1 MKQIMQLLDQDKFP
15 GIMLTNEEPLIETNL
30 FGSRSVKIEPFNY
43 TKELGDHSISHLDG
57 TFIFA
62 SQPYHSIMCYLK
74 IKLLENL
81 VMICIVFT
89 LLFGTMFACFKMI
102 WKWRYKWFVKS
113 FYDDIMQDLSLLD
126 RNKIDGL
133 SQNDI

>member
-1 MKQIMQLLDQDKFP
+1 
-15 GIMLTNEEPLIETNL
+15 
-30 FGSRSVKIEPFNY
+30 
-43 TKELGDHSISHLDG
+43 
-57 TFIFA
+57 
-62 SQPYHSIMCYLK
+62 MCYLK

-81 VMICIVFT
+81 VMISAVAT
-89 LLFGTMFACFKMI
+89 LLFGTIFSFYKII

>member
-1 MKQIMQLLDQDKFP
+1 
-15 GIMLTNEEPLIETNL
+15 
-30 FGSRSVKIEPFNY
+30 
-43 TKELGDHSISHLDG
+43 
-57 TFIFA
+57 
-62 SQPYHSIMCYLK
+62 MCYLK

-81 VMICIVFT
+81 VMISAVAT
-89 LLFGTMFACFKMI
+89 LLFVTIFSFYKII